1 MWNFV
6 LDSWFAR
13 NEVEHNLDNNATEIS
28 KKKLIE
34 QISWLNRKID
44 HKVTNPYSNITEDE
58 LRNLPKNNLN
68 IMVDQIN
75 NIYMRDRLNPAI
87 DDIS

>member
-1 MWNFV
+1 MWNSV

-34 QISWLNRKID
+34 QISWLNSKID
-44 HKVTNPYSNITEDE
+44 HKVTNPCSNITEDE
-58 LRNLPKNNLN
+58 MRNLPKNNLN

>member
-13 NEVEHNLDNNATEIS
+13 NEVEHNFDNNATEIS